1 MRRPLFLVL
10 ALVILGVSP
19 AAPARAA
26 STADSA
32 AGLEQAWHRCL
43 REAYAHQPPGQSRA
57 GDQRNALDACRERED
72 AYVAALM
79 AGERRGERGF
89 GARAMGWA
97 ASVAASVLD
106 PVTAW
111 LGGLGR

>member
-1 MRRPLFLVL
+1 MRRPLSLLL
-10 ALVILGVSP
+10 ALAMLG
-19 AAPARAA
+19 APARAG
-26 STADSA
+26 ADPA
-32 AGLEQAWHRCL
+32 DLERAWHRCL

-57 GDQRNALDACRERED
+57 GDQRNALDACKERED
-72 AYVAALM
+72 AYVAALL
-79 AGERRGERGF
+79 AAQGRGERGL

-111 LGGLGR
+111 LRGLGR